1 MPTSVF
7 YLEETF
13 IFEWRGSKNE
23 YQKDMCLKEIGLYVQ
38 NMMTILSILVN
49 IIGGEPIWP
58 LNEHNNPYFDNE

>member
-49 IIGGEPIWP
+49 IIGGEPI
-58 LNEHNNPYFDNE
+58 